1 MNSGEININKDIREV
16 LWACCKYWQ
25 REDVPK
31 KNRSI
36 YYTWVKGPY
45 QERFRKLFHQSKLH
59 QLAKL
64 VFLEPEDTSRGG
76 NRRYY
81 KLVKPE
87 KINKLL
93 EGWSLL

>member
-1 MNSGEININKDIREV
+1 M
-16 LWACCKYWQ
+16 
-25 REDVPK
+25 PK
-31 KNRSI
+31 ENRSI
-36 YYTWVKGPY
+36 CYTWVTGPY
-45 QERFRKLFHQSKLH
+45 QERFNKLFHQSKLH

-64 VFLEPEDTSRGG
+64 GFLEPEDTSRGG

-93 EGWSLL
+93 EGWGLL